1 MKGKNIMNERLEKK
15 ADNINLE
22 YKQRIDKIDN
32 DIENKTND
40 MKTLN
45 NIKDGFIEINKS
57 FDKIFQL
64 FSTSIKGKQTE
75 ARLNEMAESNIHN
88 LSKITENID
97 DDRKKLQRQIDD
109 LVEEKNNIQKEKQ
122 EKE

>member
-75 ARLNEMAESNIHN
+75 MKLNEMAESNIHN

>member
-75 ARLNEMAESNIHN
+75 MKLNEMAESNIHN

-109 LVEEKNNIQKEKQ
+109 LIEEKNNIQKEKR

>member
-109 LVEEKNNIQKEKQ
+109 LVEEKNNIQKEKR

>member
-1 MKGKNIMNERLEKK
+1 MNERLEKK

-75 ARLNEMAESNIHN
+75 MKLNEMAESNIHN

-109 LVEEKNNIQKEKQ
+109 LIEEKNNIQKEKQ

>member
-75 ARLNEMAESNIHN
+75 MKLNEMAESNIHN

-109 LVEEKNNIQKEKQ
+109 LVEEKNNIQKEKR